1 MRMLCQGEEQV
12 RATGSVIGGK
22 GRGTPTSVAGLQHA
36 ECHWHTTQR
45 RGYTVL
51 IETYST
57 PADGGVTKGRSA
69 KVGTYKSKA

>member
-12 RATGSVIGGK
+12 GATGSVIGGK

-51 IETYST
+51 IESYSA
-57 PADGGVTKGRSA
+57 PAEGLSQRGDQ
-69 KVGTYKSKA
+69 